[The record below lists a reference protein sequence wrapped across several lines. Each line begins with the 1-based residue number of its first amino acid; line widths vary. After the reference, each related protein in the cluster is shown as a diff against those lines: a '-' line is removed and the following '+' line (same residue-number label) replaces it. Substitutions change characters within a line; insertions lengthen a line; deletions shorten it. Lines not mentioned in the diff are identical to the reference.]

1 MQIQA
6 GIYKGRRVKTVRN
19 APYRPTTSLVRKSLF
34 DILGNLSGYHVLDLF
49 AGSGIIGFEAASRG
63 AESVTF
69 VDSSM
74 RVTSL
79 LKMNGSFF
87 TQTKINYFRMD
98 ALKFLDSCETY
109 DLILAD
115 PPYRYPDTTMVIE
128 TGINRLNEGMF
139 LILESSPREYP
150 ISPARVKLYGD
161 TQLTF
166 WKKEK

>member
-79 LKMNGSFF
+79 LK
-87 TQTKINYFRMD
+87 
-98 ALKFLDSCETY
+98 
-109 DLILAD
+109 
-115 PPYRYPDTTMVIE
+115 
-128 TGINRLNEGMF
+128 
-139 LILESSPREYP
+139 
-150 ISPARVKLYGD
+150 
-161 TQLTF
+161 
-166 WKKEK
+166 